1 MGDSKNQPL
10 FRLFGLQG
18 VELQFH
24 TRVECHTCEAFS
36 SRGRTFKQRDT
47 VNYLRIGRWSLVNR

>member
-18 VELQFH
+18 VELQFTH
-24 TRVECHTCEAFS
+24 ELNAILVKHSRVEVELS
-36 SRGRTFKQRDT
+36 NN
-47 VNYLRIGRWSLVNR
+47 VIL